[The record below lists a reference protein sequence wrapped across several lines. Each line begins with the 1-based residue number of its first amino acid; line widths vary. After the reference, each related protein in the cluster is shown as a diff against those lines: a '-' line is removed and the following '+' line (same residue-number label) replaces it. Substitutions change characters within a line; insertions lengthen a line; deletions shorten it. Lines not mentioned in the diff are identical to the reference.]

1 MTSNRGIAMK
11 SEARADRT
19 RAAESDGDRPRR
31 AKPRPTETKR
41 KRTPNPVRRAI
52 SRQAVLDAAR
62 SLFVTRGYLAT
73 SVDDIAAR
81 ARLSKGGLYFHF
93 SDKSQLLRE
102 LLRQSTAIH
111 AGIIDT
117 LNNAQLDPRDRL
129 AHWVNEVSRLG
140 ADEPE
145 LILLPILVSIEFLG
159 KKDQTELLVTQHY
172 AAVHKGLTTALRDG
186 RTAGVFHSDA
196 PLREAAASLVALAD
210 GALLEWLR
218 RKRQLD
224 GAAFVRTL
232 RAFVFAAVS
241 TPSSRRR

>member
-1 MTSNRGIAMK
+1 MSTDGSRRRTDKSTS
-11 SEARADRT
+11 DR
-19 RAAESDGDRPRR
+19 S
-31 AKPRPTETKR
+31 R

-73 SVDDIAAR
+73 SVEDIASR
-81 ARLSKGGLYFHF
+81 AQLSKGGLYFHF
-93 SDKSQLLRE
+93 RDKSQLLGE
-102 LLRQSTAIH
+102 LLRQSAAIY
-111 AGIIDT
+111 AGIIGT
-117 LNNAQLDPRDRL
+117 LNNTQMDPRDRL

-159 KKDQTELLVTQHY
+159 KNDEIELQVTQHY
-172 AAVHKGLTTALRDG
+172 TAVHKGLTTALRHG
-186 RTAGVFHSDA
+186 RTSGVFQSDA
-196 PLREAAASLVALAD
+196 PLREAAACLTALAD

-232 RAFVFAAVS
+232 RSFVFAAVAA
-241 TPSSRRR
+241 PPSRRL

>member
-1 MTSNRGIAMK
+1 MK
-11 SEARADRT
+11 SEGSAGRGELVSTDGSRRRTDKSTSDR
-19 RAAESDGDRPRR
+19 S
-31 AKPRPTETKR
+31 R

-73 SVDDIAAR
+73 SVEDIASR
-81 ARLSKGGLYFHF
+81 AQLSKGGLYFHF
-93 SDKSQLLRE
+93 RDKSQLLGE
-102 LLRQSTAIH
+102 LLRQSAAIY
-111 AGIIDT
+111 AGIIGT
-117 LNNAQLDPRDRL
+117 LNNTQMDPRDRL

-159 KKDQTELLVTQHY
+159 KNDEIELQVTQHY
-172 AAVHKGLTTALRDG
+172 TAVHKGLTTALRHG
-186 RTAGVFHSDA
+186 RTSGVFQSDA
-196 PLREAAASLVALAD
+196 PLREAAACLTALAD

-232 RAFVFAAVS
+232 RSFVFAAVAA
-241 TPSSRRR
+241 PPSRRL